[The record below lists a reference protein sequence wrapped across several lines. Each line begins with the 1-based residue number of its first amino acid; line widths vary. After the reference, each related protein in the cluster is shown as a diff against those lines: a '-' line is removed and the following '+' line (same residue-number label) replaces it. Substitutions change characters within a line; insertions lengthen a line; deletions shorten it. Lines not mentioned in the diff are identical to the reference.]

1 MNLVVDT
8 ICSITEIREGLSE
21 EVTFPLRLKGY
32 RSLLWD
38 EPEDGHREET
48 GAEVKCAFV
57 ILF

>member
-1 MNLVVDT
+1 M
-8 ICSITEIREGLSE
+8 IREGLSE
-21 EVTFPLRLKGY
+21 EVTFPLRLNGY

-38 EPEDGHREET
+38 EPEEGHREET